1 MVNFVSI
8 IEVNLFCHVIE
19 GSTVETVI
27 CVRDFFLY
35 LYFWFCSINFFFI
48 IFLKKNENPI
58 AVFCGL
64 KKSK

>member
-27 CVRDFFLY
+27 CLRDFFFI
-35 LYFWFCSINFFFI
+35 FWFCSINFYFI
-48 IFLKKNENPI
+48 SKKIENPI
-58 AVFCGL
+58 AVFCGF
-64 KKSK
+64 K